1 MMGVVRDRW
10 KELKWDLR
18 HDRWARALLISVLLL
33 FWWLLPITLGIRVII
48 ASWQASKLL
57 TIITGFNLTFAL
69 IMVSVFIIDYT
80 DALNIYLCN

>member
-10 KELKWDLR
+10 EEFKWDLR
-18 HDRWARALLISVLLL
+18 HDRWAIALLISVLLL
-33 FWWLLPITLGIRVII
+33 FWWLLPITFGIRAII
-48 ASWQASKLL
+48 ASWKASKLL